1 MIDNIDAKILDI
13 LQANARTTNAD
24 IARAVDMAPSAV
36 LERIRKLEDRGV
48 IAGYT
53 ARLNPAALGR
63 TVLAFILVRS
73 KTGCWEQATADQ
85 LAAVPEIQEVH
96 HIAGED
102 CFLVKVRVRD
112 TAELGAL
119 LRTRFEGIG
128 TIGSTRTTIVLDTVK
143 ETLALPV
150 AQAVADPTAANNG
163 HSKRGGRH
171 ERAKVG

>member
-1 MIDNIDAKILDI
+1 MIDDIDVQILDI

-36 LERIRKLEDRGV
+36 LERIRKLEERGV

-53 ARLNPAALGR
+53 AKLNPAVLGR

-73 KTGCWEQATADQ
+73 KTGCWEQTTADQ

-112 TAELGAL
+112 TAELAAL

-128 TIGSTRTTIVLDTVK
+128 TIGSTRTTIVLESVK
-143 ETLALPV
+143 ETMALPV
-150 AQAVADPTAANNG
+150 RDANSERAAPTNG
-163 HSKRGGRH
+163 RQRGGRH
-171 ERAKVG
+171 ERAKIG

>member
-1 MIDNIDAKILDI
+1 MIDTIDRQILDI

-24 IARAVDMAPSAV
+24 IARAVGMAPSAV
-36 LERIRKLEDRGV
+36 LERIRKLEVRGI

-73 KTGCWEQATADQ
+73 KTGCWEQTTADQ

-119 LRTRFEGIG
+119 LRTKFEGIG
-128 TIGSTRTTIVLDTVK
+128 TIGSTRTTIVLETVK
-143 ETLALPV
+143 ETMSLPV
-150 AQAVADPTAANNG
+150 GDIGSSDSLSAANG
-163 HSKRGGRH
+163 HRRGGRH
-171 ERAKVG
+171 DRAKIG

>member
-1 MIDNIDAKILDI
+1 MIDSIDVKILGI
-13 LQANARTTNAD
+13 LQVNARTTNAD

-53 ARLNPAALGR
+53 TRLNPAALGR

-128 TIGSTRTTIVLDTVK
+128 TVGSTRTTIVLDSVK
-143 ETLALPV
+143 ETMTLPLSH
-150 AQAVADPTAANNG
+150 AAAESAAGSNG
-163 HSKRGGRH
+163 HTKRGGRN
-171 ERAKVG
+171 ERAKAG

>member
-1 MIDNIDAKILDI
+1 
-13 LQANARTTNAD
+13 
-24 IARAVDMAPSAV
+24 

-48 IAGYT
+48 IMGYT
-53 ARLNPAALGR
+53 ARLNPAVLSR
-63 TVLAFILVRS
+63 RVLAFILVRS

-128 TIGSTRTTIVLDTVK
+128 TIGSTRTTIVLDSVK
-143 ETLALPV
+143 ETMALPLSH
-150 AQAVADPTAANNG
+150 ASLDSDAATNG
-163 HSKRGGRH
+163 HRQRGGRQQP
-171 ERAKVG
+171 RSLA